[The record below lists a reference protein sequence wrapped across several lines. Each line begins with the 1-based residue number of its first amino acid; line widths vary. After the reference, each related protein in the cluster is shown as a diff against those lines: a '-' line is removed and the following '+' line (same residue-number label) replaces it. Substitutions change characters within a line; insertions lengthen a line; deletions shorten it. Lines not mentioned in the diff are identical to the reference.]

1 MELELLQKNILA
13 EKTLINSLLALSD
26 FYKKAD
32 SKKKAGIEK
41 QMDLTLSQIK
51 MVNSAIPELVN
62 SIHLFNPINSSLDSS
77 ASLSSSKSLRKES
90 KLVNIKSN
98 KEDLL
103 DVTIKKEHEDKF
115 VKNIKKSVDLLE
127 KEDKFKETVAG
138 SSSYIRFSNKL
149 FKNTS
154 LNLSKKDF
162 FINIKSD
169 LRKMGSLML
178 ISSYISVMFMT
189 TLIMF
194 VLGLFI
200 AIPLFFFNI
209 NYFIPLLVIL
219 IFPAVTFIAFYS
231 YPSSNVK
238 SLEKSINQELPF
250 MTIFMSAI
258 ATSGIEPSKIF
269 SILLSSQD
277 YPATSRE
284 IKKLINYINFYG
296 YDLVSALRVVS
307 KTCPSER
314 LGLLFDGMATS
325 ITSGGELSSFLNKH
339 SETLLFD
346 YRLEREKYTHLAETF
361 MNIYISVVIAAPMIL
376 MVLLILM
383 SLTGFGG
390 AGLSPGFLTFVI
402 VFGIGLLNV
411 GFLAFLNFKQP
422 KF

>member
-1 MELELLQKNILA
+1 MGLELLKKNILA
-13 EKTLINSLLALSD
+13 EKTLVNNLVALAS
-26 FYKKAD
+26 FHKKAD
-32 SKKKAGIEK
+32 AKKKKEIEK
-41 QMDLTLSQIK
+41 QMSLTLDQLKII
-51 MVNSAIPELVN
+51 NLAIPKLVEDIQFFKPITEKPAKDSGLVN
-62 SIHLFNPINSSLDSS
+62 V
-77 ASLSSSKSLRKES
+77 KSQQQPQQPF
-90 KLVNIKSN
+90 
-98 KEDLL
+98 

-115 VKNIKKSVDLLE
+115 VKNLKKSTDISSKDE
-127 KEDKFKETVAG
+127 KPQEQAVG
-138 SSSYIRFSNKL
+138 SNFYVKFSNRI
-149 FKNTS
+149 FKNMS

-162 FINIKSD
+162 FVNIKLD
-169 LRKMGSLML
+169 LRKIGSLML
-178 ISSYISVMFMT
+178 VSSYIAITLMT
-189 TLIMF
+189 TLLVFI
-194 VLGLFI
+194 LGLGI
-200 AIPLFFFNI
+200 AALLFLLKV
-209 NYFIPLLVIL
+209 NYLVSVLIIILLPLLVFIL
-219 IFPAVTFIAFYS
+219 FYA
-231 YPSSNVK
+231 YPSSSVK

-269 SILLSSQD
+269 NILISSDD

-296 YDLVSALRVVS
+296 YDLVSALRTVS
-307 KTCPSER
+307 KNCPSER

-339 SETLLFD
+339 AETLLFD

-390 AGLSPGFLTFVI
+390 AGLSPTFFTFII

-411 GFLAFLNFKQP
+411 GFLAFLNMKQP